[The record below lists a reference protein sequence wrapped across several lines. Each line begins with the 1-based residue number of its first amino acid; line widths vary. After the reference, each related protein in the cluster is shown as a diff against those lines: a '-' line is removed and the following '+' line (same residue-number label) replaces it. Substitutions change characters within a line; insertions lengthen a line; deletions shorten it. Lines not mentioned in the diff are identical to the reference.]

1 MREVDDD
8 AGDGPNNDAATDAD
22 HRRSD
27 VYPARGFG
35 RRKPLT
41 FVRLIYAFRARE
53 GDKQSQR
60 SIYDEAERQEK
71 EVRFPSALP
80 VEFKR
85 V

>member
-8 AGDGPNNDAATDAD
+8 AGDGPHDDAATDAD
-22 HRRSD
+22 HRRFD

-41 FVRLIYAFRARE
+41 FVRLIYAFCARE

-60 SIYDEAERQEK
+60 SIYDEAEREEK
-71 EVRFPSALP
+71 EESFPPTLP
-80 VEFKR
+80 VKFKR